1 MNNCVSR
8 NEGEFQVVS
17 VSGEVDLSWSSDV
30 REAILDAISANPAVL
45 VELTDVH
52 YIDSSGIAALVEGY
66 QTAKVK
72 SVQFGLLQI
81 SDAVRSVLELARLDQ
96 VFPIH
101 ADISAAKG

>member
-1 MNNCVSR
+1 MNNCMSR

-30 REAILDAISANPAVL
+30 REAILDAINGNPAVL
-45 VELTDVH
+45 VELSDVN

-72 SVQFGLLQI
+72 SVQFGLLEI

-101 ADISAAKG
+101 ADLGSARN

>member
-1 MNNCVSR
+1 MNNCMSR
-8 NEGEFQVVS
+8 SEGEFQVVS

-30 REAILDAISANPAVL
+30 REAILDAINGNPAVL
-45 VELTDVH
+45 VELSDVN

-101 ADISAAKG
+101 ADLGSARG